1 MPTHKEHLQ
10 ELIAEGNIKQAIK
23 ELLEATKSNGQKD
36 LHNAIILQS
45 APFNRNETAKREGTI
60 SQENYELAW
69 NKVRS
74 ALLHYLEEY
83 EEVAGYV
90 YSLTV
95 KTTEMKEVS
104 TLNNQISNSN
114 MKDVFISYSTKDQA
128 AKNELVAFF
137 EKEGITYWLDEIDI
151 NTIGANLEQTIEEGI
166 KNTKCTVFIVSE
178 NSLLSLWVSKES
190 LFRLMEENFTK
201 ENVLLPLLVDKK
213 AFDSEFVFDVYDNLK
228 AILDKEE
235 INRQRAKDRNMNT
248 SLYDVKI
255 NRLQRILPQIT
266 DIFQKIT
273 EGLSANVVDE
283 KQKEAYWNKL
293 LQTIKSKKSKSLD
306 NQANKTIIQ
315 NAGKIYNIDK
325 IDNANFS

>member
-1 MPTHKEHLQ
+1 
-10 ELIAEGNIKQAIK
+10 
-23 ELLEATKSNGQKD
+23 
-36 LHNAIILQS
+36 
-45 APFNRNETAKREGTI
+45 
-60 SQENYELAW
+60 
-69 NKVRS
+69 
-74 ALLHYLEEY
+74 
-83 EEVAGYV
+83 
-90 YSLTV
+90 
-95 KTTEMKEVS
+95 
-104 TLNNQISNSN
+104 

-151 NTIGANLEQTIEEGI
+151 NTIGGNLEQAIEEGM

-201 ENVLLPLLVDKK
+201 ENVLLPLLIDKK
-213 AFDSEFVFDVYDNLK
+213 AFDSEFVFEVYDALK

-235 INRQRAKDRNMNT
+235 INRQRARERNMNT

-255 NRLQRILPQIT
+255 SRLQRILPQIT

-273 EGLSANVVDE
+273 EGLSANIVDE
-283 KQKEAYWNKL
+283 AQKTVYWNKL
-293 LQTIKSKKSKSLD
+293 LQTIKSKREKNID
-306 NQANKTIIQ
+306 NQGDKGKTIIQ
-315 NAGKIYNIDK
+315 NADKIYNIDK